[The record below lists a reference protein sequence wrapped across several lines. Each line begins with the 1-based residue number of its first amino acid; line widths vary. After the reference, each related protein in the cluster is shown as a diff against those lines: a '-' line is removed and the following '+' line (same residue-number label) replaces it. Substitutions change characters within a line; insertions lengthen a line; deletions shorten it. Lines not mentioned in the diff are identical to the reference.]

1 VFETIGY
8 DAVEHAFVGY
18 NVSIFA
24 YGQTSSGK
32 TYSMMGIPACDDVG
46 LIPRICRTIFHFV
59 DLAADEYEVKMGAPV
74 GCRSLPLSAPPLA
87 LPLSLPSERP
97 YLPGPPSLFTCD

>member
-8 DAVEHAFVGY
+8 DAVEHAFMGY

-32 TYSMMGIPACDDVG
+32 THSMMGIPNGEDVG
-46 LIPRICRTIFHFV
+46 LIPRICHSIFHFV
-59 DLAADEYEVKMGAPV
+59 GLSSNEYEV
-74 GCRSLPLSAPPLA
+74 RFFHILLL
-87 LPLSLPSERP
+87 
-97 YLPGPPSLFTCD
+97 